1 MTARYIA
8 IDWGSTNLRA
18 WLYQG
23 EECLESR
30 QSEAGVTRLNGRSP
44 AAVLAEIT
52 QHWRD
57 GATPVV
63 MAGMVGSNVGWKIAP
78 YLPLPAAFSDIGQQ
92 LTAVGDNIWII
103 PGLCVSRDD
112 NHNVMRGEETQL
124 LGARALAPSSVYVM
138 PGTHCKWV
146 LADRRQIHDFRT
158 VLTGE
163 LHHLLLQHSLVGAGL
178 PPQETSAAAFAAGL
192 QRGINNPA
200 VLPQLFE
207 VRASHVLGA
216 LPREQVSEFLSGLLI
231 GAEVATLSDTFAGQQ
246 AISLVAGSSLTSR
259 YQQAFAA
266 IGREVSAVAGD
277 TAFQTGIRSIAY
289 AVLPL
294 IAILRGITPDEA
306 LAHVGAVID
315 AGFDAVE
322 IPLNSPQWEKSIP
335 QVVDAYGE
343 QALIGAGT
351 VLQPEQVD
359 RLAAMGC
366 RLIVTPNIQP
376 EVIRRA
382 VGYGM
387 TVCPGCATAS
397 EAFSALDAGAQALK
411 IFPSSAF
418 GPDYIKALKA
428 VLPPEVPVFAVGG
441 VTPENLA
448 QWINAGCVGAGLG
461 SDLYRAGQPVERT
474 AQQAAAFVK
483 AYREA
488 VK

>member
-30 QSEAGVTRLNGRSP
+30 QSEAGITRLNGRSP

-52 QHWRD
+52 QNWRD

-124 LGARALAPSSVYVM
+124 LGARVLAPSSVYVM

-146 LADRRQIHDFRT
+146 LADRLQIHDFRT

-163 LHHLLLQHSLVGAGL
+163 LHHLLLQNSLVGAGL
-178 PPQETSAAAFAAGL
+178 PPQETSTDAFAAGL

-207 VRASHVLGA
+207 VRASHVLGV

-266 IGREVSAVAGD
+266 IGR
-277 TAFQTGIRSIAY
+277 
-289 AVLPL
+289 
-294 IAILRGITPDEA
+294 
-306 LAHVGAVID
+306 
-315 AGFDAVE
+315 
-322 IPLNSPQWEKSIP
+322 
-335 QVVDAYGE
+335 
-343 QALIGAGT
+343 
-351 VLQPEQVD
+351 
-359 RLAAMGC
+359 
-366 RLIVTPNIQP
+366 
-376 EVIRRA
+376 
-382 VGYGM
+382 
-387 TVCPGCATAS
+387 
-397 EAFSALDAGAQALK
+397 
-411 IFPSSAF
+411 
-418 GPDYIKALKA
+418 
-428 VLPPEVPVFAVGG
+428 
-441 VTPENLA
+441 
-448 QWINAGCVGAGLG
+448 
-461 SDLYRAGQPVERT
+461 
-474 AQQAAAFVK
+474 
-483 AYREA
+483 
-488 VK
+488 

>member
-277 TAFQTGIRSIAY
+277 NAFQTGIRSIAY
-289 AVLPL
+289 AV
-294 IAILRGITPDEA
+294 A
-306 LAHVGAVID
+306 
-315 AGFDAVE
+315 
-322 IPLNSPQWEKSIP
+322 N
-335 QVVDAYGE
+335 
-343 QALIGAGT
+343 
-351 VLQPEQVD
+351 
-359 RLAAMGC
+359 
-366 RLIVTPNIQP
+366 
-376 EVIRRA
+376 
-382 VGYGM
+382 
-387 TVCPGCATAS
+387 
-397 EAFSALDAGAQALK
+397 
-411 IFPSSAF
+411 
-418 GPDYIKALKA
+418 
-428 VLPPEVPVFAVGG
+428 
-441 VTPENLA
+441 
-448 QWINAGCVGAGLG
+448 
-461 SDLYRAGQPVERT
+461 
-474 AQQAAAFVK
+474 
-483 AYREA
+483 
-488 VK
+488 